1 MVVNSSNNSLVIS
14 ASNLKLSATTLTIA
28 TGSVSP
34 SSYYPVVMSSTGR
47 IYRST
52 STINS
57 LSVYNSQRLGGT
69 TASYYMKTNS
79 NYYYVHNINA
89 EFNASNAVNICHC
102 AFKIITNSSSK
113 ISTSDQLLLA
123 LSDSLYNST
132 DDLGD
137 LYIPISGCFNI
148 YNTNVT
154 SSLEYLLIPY
164 ALSMKNSTTINIK
177 YQMISC
183 YSSNSDI
190 KFSAT
195 ESTSGKDFSFSS
207 SRSKFTDIVTKLL
220 V

>member
-1 MVVNSSNNSLVIS
+1 MVVNSDNNSLVIS

-34 SSYYPVVMSSTGR
+34 SSYYPLVMSSTGR

-52 STINS
+52 STINN

-89 EFNASNAVNICHC
+89 EFNASNSLNICHC

-123 LSDSLYNST
+123 ISDSLYNSAE
-132 DDLGD
+132 DPGD
-137 LYIPISGCFNI
+137 LFIPISGCFNI
-148 YNTNVT
+148 YNTNVVPST
-154 SSLEYLLIPY
+154 DYFAIPY
-164 ALSMKNSTTINIK
+164 ALSIKTSTTIYIK

-183 YSSNSDI
+183 FSSNSEI

-195 ESTSGKDFSFSS
+195 ENTTGKSFTFSG
-207 SRSKFTDIVTKLL
+207 SRSKVTDIVTKLL

>member
-1 MVVNSSNNSLVIS
+1 MVINSNNNSLVIS

-52 STINS
+52 STINN

-79 NYYYVHNINA
+79 NYYYVHNITATING
-89 EFNASNAVNICHC
+89 SNSAAICNC
-102 AFKIITNSSSK
+102 AFRIITNSSSK
-113 ISTSDQLLLA
+113 ITSTDQLLLA
-123 LSDSLYNST
+123 LSDSLYNSA
-132 DDLGD
+132 DDSSD

-148 YNTNVT
+148 YNTNVV
-154 SSLEYLLIPY
+154 SSIEYYAIPY
-164 ALSMKNSTTINIK
+164 ALSIKNSTTINIK
-177 YQMISC
+177 YQLISC
-183 YSSNSDI
+183 YISSNNVR
-190 KFSAT
+190 FTAT
-195 ESTSGKDFSFSS
+195 ESDGKDFTITYAS
-207 SRSKFTDIVTKLL
+207 SRITDIVTKLL